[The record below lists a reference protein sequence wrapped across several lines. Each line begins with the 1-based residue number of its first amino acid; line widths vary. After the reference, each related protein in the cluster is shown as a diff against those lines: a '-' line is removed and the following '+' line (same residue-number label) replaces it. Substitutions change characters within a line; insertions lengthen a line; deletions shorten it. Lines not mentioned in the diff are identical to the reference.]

1 MPDERFGIDLS
12 NWKTL
17 TPARQSA
24 LTRLFVQ
31 RACAARSREIGKALL
46 AVLGEAG
53 ERLCARTRQRPALV
67 PRRAVS
73 RPRPAPRRKEF

>member
-1 MPDERFGIDLS
+1 MPNERFGIDLS

-31 RACAARSREIGKALL
+31 RACTARSREIGQALL

-53 ERLCARTRQRPALV
+53 ERLCALTRPALV
-67 PRRAVS
+67 PHRAAS
-73 RPRPAPRRKEF
+73 RSRPAPRRKEF